1 MNDQPEVTVD
11 SLNAAIRKAFE
22 HIYTN
27 ITADAIDITHNDDE
41 TIDVNVP
48 DGPTF
53 RADIYSDDDGF
64 LRFRPY
70 DEDYEAEFPDED
82 PYEFLMI
89 RVKAY

>member
-1 MNDQPEVTVD
+1 MNKSQIRDEAE
-11 SLNAAIRKAFE
+11 AAIIKAFE

-27 ITADAIDITHNDDE
+27 VTADAIQVVHNDDE
-41 TIDVNVP
+41 TIDVLVP

-53 RADIYSDDDGF
+53 RADIDSDDDGF